1 MFSESHKKFWNL
13 VREVQRQ
20 FVPDQVFAGTK
31 IKIEKCAAA
40 FGTVLFYEDQ
50 QVIRQLQ
57 KKIPFNAAEFP
68 IWSEQTSGMA
78 QFAVWTAFAD
88 SGVGASLQHYNPS
101 IDRAVAEHFDIP
113 DTWLLRS
120 QLVFGSI
127 EEEVTERS
135 HAHYQNQF
143 KVYA

>member
-1 MFSESHKKFWNL
+1 M
-13 VREVQRQ
+13 
-20 FVPDQVFAGTK
+20 
-31 IKIEKCAAA
+31 
-40 FGTVLFYEDQ
+40 
-50 QVIRQLQ
+50 
-57 KKIPFNAAEFP
+57 
-68 IWSEQTSGMA
+68 
-78 QFAVWTAFAD
+78 
-88 SGVGASLQHYNPS
+88 GASLQHYNPN

>member
-1 MFSESHKKFWNL
+1 MQDL
-13 VREVQRQ
+13 QRQ
-20 FVPDQVFAGTK
+20 FVPKQVLAGTK
-31 IKIEKCAAA
+31 MKIEKCAAA

-57 KKIPFNAAEFP
+57 NKIPFHAAEFP

-78 QFAVWTAFAD
+78 QFAVWTALAD

-101 IDRAVAEHFDIP
+101 IDSGVAEHFDIP

-127 EEEVTERS
+127 EEEATERG
-135 HAHYQNQF
+135 HVHYQNQL

>member
-1 MFSESHKKFWNL
+1 MQDL
-13 VREVQRQ
+13 QRQ
-20 FVPDQVFAGTK
+20 FVPKQVLAGTK
-31 IKIEKCAAA
+31 MKNEQCAAA
-40 FGTVLFYEDQ
+40 FGSVLFYEDQ

-57 KKIPFNAAEFP
+57 KKILFHAAEFP

-78 QFAVWTAFAD
+78 QFVVWTALAD

-135 HAHYQNQF
+135 HTHYQNQF
-143 KVYA
+143 KVYG

>member
-1 MFSESHKKFWNL
+1 MYVTDLYTYS
-13 VREVQRQ
+13 
-20 FVPDQVFAGTK
+20 T
-31 IKIEKCAAA
+31 
-40 FGTVLFYEDQ
+40 
-50 QVIRQLQ
+50 
-57 KKIPFNAAEFP
+57 
-68 IWSEQTSGMA
+68 
-78 QFAVWTAFAD
+78 D

-135 HAHYQNQF
+135 HTHYQNQF
-143 KVYA
+143 